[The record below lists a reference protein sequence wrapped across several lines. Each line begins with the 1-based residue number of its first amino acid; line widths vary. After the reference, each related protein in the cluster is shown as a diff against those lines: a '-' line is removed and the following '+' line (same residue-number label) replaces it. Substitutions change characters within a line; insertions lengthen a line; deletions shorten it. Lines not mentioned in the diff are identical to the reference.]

1 MNTLSNHAG
10 FYYFGFAFYFG
21 GKAFS
26 ALRCQSGR

>member
-10 FYYFGFAFYFG
+10 FYYFGFAFFG